1 MSHDLKSLRDE
12 LRKLRKEKVKPVSRM
27 KKADIS
33 AELEKLRVSR
43 EETAAPAAVPS
54 APLKKSKAA
63 VETVKQAKA
72 TEFPVVPE
80 GSGTKKGM
88 ERKTARKA
96 YEDTPGEKKKSSK
109 KDMMMA
115 LMKMMES
122 DEE

>member
-80 GSGTKKGM
+80 GGSMKKGAAKKDPM
-88 ERKTARKA
+88 
-96 YEDTPGEKKKSSK
+96 PEKKKSSK

>member
-1 MSHDLKSLRDE
+1 MDLKSLRDE
-12 LRKLRKEKVKPVSRM
+12 LRKMRKEKVRPVSRM

-33 AELEKLRVSR
+33 AELERLKVGR
-43 EETAAPAAVPS
+43 EETPAPAAVPS

-80 GSGTKKGM
+80 GGKMKAGAAKKDP
-88 ERKTARKA
+88 KPAVA
-96 YEDTPGEKKKSSK
+96 EKKKSSK
-109 KDMMMA
+109 KDMMMT

-122 DEE
+122 DDDE